1 MPLGEST
8 DPLIPNRPPYNYVEG
23 DANFALLCETA
34 GLDPTAY
41 GSKDFVL
48 NRGLWALMELFSDG
62 ELRILAGDDALNREN
77 MQQTLGQDR
86 YGEFYERM
94 SHLRST
100 ALSVGGPVSNEVNKL
115 ARFCGTI
122 LAGYVGKGEVQL
134 PDAKVA
140 RPGVSADNKRAF
152 VRFNEYTW
160 RSPSDVAVIL
170 EYGPGVTGKEFLDT
184 QLGALRQNLLP
195 FQFIGISDG
204 PFINQFLVTYLGD
217 ELEKSFG
224 REARS
229 FATSGRLF
237 VGREDGM
244 QQATQEL
251 LATLQP
257 SGTHEMCDL
266 ILMTGIH
273 DADPEELRYAIKH
286 SPELLR
292 HTGKLMLSAPI
303 QQVRPSTTPH
313 AQLLEWAQ
321 KAGYI
326 AEWQKFVN
334 TGDSALGT
342 ATLSGLTVLH
352 K

>member
-8 DPLIPNRPPYNYVEG
+8 GPTGSNRPPYHYVEG
-23 DANFALLCETA
+23 DANLAMLCETA
-34 GLDPTAY
+34 DLDPTTY
-41 GSKDFVL
+41 GTQDFVV

-62 ELRILAGDDALNREN
+62 ELRILAGDDVANRELV
-77 MQQTLGQDR
+77 QQSPGQDR
-86 YGEFYERM
+86 YGEFYDKIAQR
-94 SHLRST
+94 RTT
-100 ALSVGGPVSNEVNKL
+100 ALAEGGQMADEINKL
-115 ARFCGTI
+115 SRFCGTV
-122 LAGYVGKGEVQL
+122 LASYVAKGEIQL
-134 PDAKVA
+134 PDAKVV
-140 RPGVSADNKRAF
+140 RPGVSPVNGRAF

-170 EYGPGVTGKEFLDT
+170 EYGPGITGKKFLDT
-184 QLGALRQNLLP
+184 QLDALQRNLPP
-195 FQFIGISDG
+195 FQYIGVSDG

-224 REARS
+224 REARQ

-251 LATLQP
+251 LATPQP

-266 ILMTGIH
+266 ILLTGVH
-273 DADPEELRYAIKH
+273 EASPPELEFAIKN
-286 SPELLR
+286 SSQLLR
-292 HTGKLMLSAPI
+292 PDGRLMLSAPI
-303 QQVRPSTTPH
+303 QQVKPSTTPY
-313 AQLLEWAQ
+313 AKQLDWAQ
-321 KAGYI
+321 EAGYT
-326 AEWQKFVN
+326 AEWQQIVN
-334 TGDSALGT
+334 TGDPALGT